1 DPGRPVVLELV
12 VVVTA
17 ACGPVGK
24 LQVGLDRV
32 ALDLELPASLDGA
45 DPLPAV
51 AVVVE
56 LDRLV
61 LLGDD
66 RRRLLLAPEGEQRL
80 GLAHAAIVADP
91 ADPLAERLA
100 FLDRPGFFLIHVK
113 AQLTGS
119 LAGRGCGSG
128 L

>member
-1 DPGRPVVLELV
+1 MALE
-12 VVVTA
+12 
-17 ACGPVGK
+17 
-24 LQVGLDRV
+24 QV
-32 ALDLELPASLDGA
+32 LDLGAEALRDYAQEPDRGPRLIHLDLVEKGA
-45 DPLPAV
+45 AEVV
-51 AVVVE
+51 ANHF
-56 LDRLV
+56 
-61 LLGDD
+61 G
-66 RRRLLLAPEGEQRL
+66 Q
-80 GLAHAAIVADP
+80 AHAAIVADP